1 MAEYLVIVESPSKS
15 KTIGQYLGDDYIV
28 KSSKGHVRDLS
39 ISGAGGLGIDVQN
52 NFKPDYVVLQDKKAI
67 VKELNDASKKVKA
80 IYLATDPDREGEAI
94 SWHLSQ
100 VITTKNKTVK
110 RVIFNEITKSAILEA
125 FKIPGEIDMNLV
137 SSQETRRIEDRI
149 IGFKL
154 SKLLQSKIKS
164 KSAGRV
170 QSAALKLIVDRD
182 KQVNDFVSEEYYEIY
197 AKFSQFETE
206 LTKYNDKAP
215 KITSSEMADQI
226 IQSLVNPMTV
236 ESLETK
242 RRSTESK
249 PPFITSTLQQDAS
262 NKLGF
267 NSKKT
272 MQIAQ
277 KLYEGIDIGNETVGL
292 ISYMRTDSNRM
303 SQSFITTANHY
314 IETTYG
320 KQYLGATKQSIK
332 GSNVQDAHEAIR
344 PTDVSRTPELIKSH
358 LTKDEYALYQM
369 IYARTIASLMK
380 PVQRDVTTLLLRSGE
395 AIFKATS
402 SKQVFDGYL
411 KAYGKFET
419 PDEQEKNVLPA
430 LEIGSKI
437 TALEISKKQCFTQPP
452 MRYNEA
458 RLIKEMEDQGIG
470 RPSTY
475 AQTIDTLKTRKYVTL
490 VDKKFIATEQGN
502 KTIEQLDLFFHEFI
516 SATYSSEME
525 DILDEIA
532 KGEADSMKVLHE
544 FYHYFMPMVENA
556 QKNMEKVKPQET
568 GETCPL
574 CGHKMVHRK
583 GAYGEFEAC
592 GDYPKCKYI
601 KPKTSDVQTVK
612 KALNTLVP
620 CPQCRKGTL
629 IERVATKGQN
639 KGNKFYACSNYPK
652 CKFIAPY
659 RATDK
664 LCPKCSKPVIVDE
677 QGVVRCIDNIK
688 CAYTESDLSA

>member
-15 KTIGQYLGDDYIV
+15 KTIGQYLGDNYIV

-52 NFKPDYVVLQDKKAI
+52 NFKPDYVIIPDKKAI

-80 IYLATDPDREGEAI
+80 IFLATDPDREGEAI

-110 RVIFNEITKSAILEA
+110 RVIFNEITKNAILEA
-125 FKIPGEIDMNLV
+125 FKIPGDIDMNLV
-137 SSQETRRIEDRI
+137 SSQESRRITDRI

-182 KQVNDFVSEEYYEIY
+182 QIVNDFVTEEYYEIY
-197 AKFSQFETE
+197 AKFNHFETE
-206 LTKYNDKAP
+206 LSKYNDKAP
-215 KITSSEMADQI
+215 KISTSEIADQI
-226 IQSLVNPMTV
+226 IKSLVNPMTV

-242 RRSTESK
+242 RKPTESK

-262 NKLGF
+262 NKLGY
-267 NSKKT
+267 NSTKT

-277 KLYEGIDIGNETVGL
+277 KLYEGVDLGHETVGL
-292 ISYMRTDSNRM
+292 ISYMRTDSSRM
-303 SQSFITTANHY
+303 SQSFIDAANYY
-314 IETTYG
+314 IEKTFG
-320 KQYLGATKQSIK
+320 KQYLGYTKLSIK

-344 PTDVSRTPELIKSH
+344 PTDVNRTPESIKSF
-358 LTKDEYALYQM
+358 LTKEEYNLYQM
-369 IYARTIASLMK
+369 IYARAVASLMK
-380 PVQRDVTTLLLRSGE
+380 PVLRDVTTLLLRSGE
-395 AIFKATS
+395 ALFKAS
-402 SKQVFDGYL
+402 ASKQVFDGYL
-411 KAYGKFET
+411 KVYGKFET
-419 PDEQEKNVLPA
+419 AEEQEKNVLPV
-430 LEIGSKI
+430 LEIGSKV

-452 MRYNEA
+452 LRYNEA

-475 AQTIDTLKTRKYVTL
+475 AQTIQTLKTRKYVTL
-490 VDKKFIATEQGN
+490 VDKKFIATEQGK
-502 KTIEQLDLFFHEFI
+502 KTIEQLDLFFKEFI

-525 DILDEIA
+525 DILDKIA
-532 KGEADSMKVLHE
+532 SGEADSNKVLQE
-544 FYHYFMPMVENA
+544 FYDYFMPMVDKA
-556 QKNMEKVKPQET
+556 HKNMVKVKPEET
-568 GETCPL
+568 GEICPL

-592 GDYPKCKYI
+592 GNYPKCKYI
-601 KPKTSDVQTVK
+601 KPKTAEESHVK
-612 KALNTLVP
+612 KALDTGVP
-620 CPQCRKGTL
+620 CPECRKGTL
-629 IERVATKGQN
+629 IERLATKGQN
-639 KGNKFYACSNYPK
+639 KGNKFYACSNYPR
-652 CKFIAPY
+652 CKYIAPY

-664 LCPKCSKPVIVDE
+664 VCPQCSKPIIVDD

-688 CAYTESDLSA
+688 CAYVE